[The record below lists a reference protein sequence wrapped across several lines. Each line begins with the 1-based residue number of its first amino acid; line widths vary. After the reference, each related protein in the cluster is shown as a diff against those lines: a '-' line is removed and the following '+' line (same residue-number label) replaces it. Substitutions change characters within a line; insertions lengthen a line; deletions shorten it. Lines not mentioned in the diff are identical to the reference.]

1 MAEDYDAGVQ
11 LGEVIGRDM
20 IAVPV
25 SGDVQLTVV
34 GAPSYFARYPEPAQP
49 RDLVAHECIAWH
61 PVPGTPAYR
70 WGFTDARR
78 DFSVAT
84 PIGVL
89 TTDGALLVRLDR
101 AGVGPVAVS
110 APSRAHSRSCQSAHP
125 ANGRGPRCGCT
136 EALDILACN
145 DFRQSGRPDSN
156 RRRPAWEADRSTVPY
171 PATERYSMVVPPA
184 HHASRTVRPDRK
196 TDLVDP
202 RWTPRRWTAEHGWH
216 TAQTVCPFTVT
227 YAQAVASD
235 AAVAEVRNPRVSDL
249 ASGLLRR
256 ARPTKGS
263 LLHRLH
269 PLTSPRPH
277 CSPVQVITRA

>member
-25 SGDVQLTVV
+25 SGDVRLTVV
-34 GAPSYFARYPEPAQP
+34 GAPSYFARYPELAQP

-89 TTDGALLVRLDR
+89 TTDGALLVRLAR

-110 APSRAHSRSCQSAHP
+110 AAVTRPLALLPISTPRERTRAPMRMH
-125 ANGRGPRCGCT
+125 RGPRNLG
-136 EALDILACN
+136 L
-145 DFRQSGRPDSN
+145 
-156 RRRPAWEADRSTVPY
+156 RRLPSERATGLE
-171 PATERYSMVVPPA
+171 PATS
-184 HHASRTVRPDRK
+184 S
-196 TDLVDP
+196 L
-202 RWTPRRWTAEHGWH
+202 
-216 TAQTVCPFTVT
+216 
-227 YAQAVASD
+227 
-235 AAVAEVRNPRVSDL
+235 
-249 ASGLLRR
+249 
-256 ARPTKGS
+256 GS
-263 LLHRLH
+263 
-269 PLTSPRPH
+269 
-277 CSPVQVITRA
+277 